1 MGRKP
6 RCPLM
11 GPWGGREGRQ
21 LDALGHRLISLRGE
35 PQLVGGP
42 QVA

>member
-1 MGRKP
+1 MDRKP
-6 RCPLM
+6 GVLRRDP
-11 GPWGGREGRQ
+11 GEAGRSGKP
-21 LDALGHRLISLRGE
+21 DANGHRLISLRGE